1 MKITKKSIVLVG
13 MPGSGKSS
21 LGKAIAKKLNRNYY
35 DLDKEIEKD
44 LNLSIN
50 LVFKSLGEKFFREK
64 EYETLKKIISNT
76 DTLISSGGGT
86 FCHAKCFDLIKTF
99 GLSVWVDT
107 NIDVIFKRLNGKKNR
122 PLLKGL
128 KDKSL
133 NEKLI
138 EMYFERSKYYIK
150 ADIRLKVSDMSLSDS
165 ISKII
170 DKFKKV
176 NQGLEFE

>member
-21 LGKAIAKKLNRNYY
+21 IGRVTAKKLNKSYY

-44 LNLSIN
+44 LNLSTN
-50 LVFKSLGEKFFREK
+50 LIFKNLGENFFREK
-64 EYETLKKIISNT
+64 EYETLKKIFFNT
-76 DTLISSGGGT
+76 NTLISSGGGT
-86 FCHAKCFDLIKTF
+86 FCHTKSFDLIKTF
-99 GLSVWVDT
+99 GLSIWVDT
-107 NIDVIFKRLNGKKNR
+107 NIDIIFKRLNGKKNR

-138 EMYFERSKYYIK
+138 EMYYERSKYYIN
-150 ADIRLKVSDMSLSDS
+150 ADLRLKVSDTSLSDS